1 MTVTEELNKLTP
13 GRPAGC
19 PPWCQT
25 LDHAQ
30 GEERHWAHVVVDC
43 SYHPSAEGE
52 DRWDG
57 VDIMLEQPKF
67 LLEPY
72 ILLEGHHDDGTSLE
86 AAAAA
91 TRLTLAEA
99 QYLGEQLLR
108 LVAAGRGGHDP
119 AS

>member
-13 GRPAGC
+13 GRPGGC

-30 GEERHWAHVVVDC
+30 GEERHWAHVKIDC
-43 SYHPSAEGE
+43 AYHPGRDDE
-52 DRWDG
+52 WDS
-57 VDIMLEQPKF
+57 VDIALEQPKF

-72 ILLEGHHDDGTSLE
+72 ITLEGHHGPDDSIRAE
-86 AAAAA
+86 KAA

-99 QYLGEQLLR
+99 EYLGEQLLR
-108 LVAAGRGGHDP
+108 LVAAGRGGV
-119 AS
+119 S